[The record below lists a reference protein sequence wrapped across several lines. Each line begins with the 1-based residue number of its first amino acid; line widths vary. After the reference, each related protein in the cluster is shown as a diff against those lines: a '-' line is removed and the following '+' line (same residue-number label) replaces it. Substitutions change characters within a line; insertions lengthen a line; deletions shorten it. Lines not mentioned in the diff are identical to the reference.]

1 MMLVVAVFAVACNQQ
16 KDDWTHMG
24 TIRVYDAS
32 EDFDE
37 YNRDLYVKNVGGERM
52 YQLRE
57 VGTTYAV
64 TNNPYYGKK
73 SEYGRTSFYSHRA
86 GHYYFNL

>member
-32 EDFDE
+32 DGD
-37 YNRDLYVKNVGGERM
+37 YCNRDLYVKDMGGEKL

-57 VGTTYAV
+57 VVDTYAV